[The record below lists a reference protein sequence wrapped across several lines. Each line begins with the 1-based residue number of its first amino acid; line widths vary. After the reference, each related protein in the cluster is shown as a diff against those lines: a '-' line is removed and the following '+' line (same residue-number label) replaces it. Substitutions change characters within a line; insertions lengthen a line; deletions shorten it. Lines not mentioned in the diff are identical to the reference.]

1 MKTGAKG
8 IELIKRWEGLELT
21 AYQDIAGVWTIGYGH
36 TASARPGLVW
46 TEQIAEA
53 ALTRDLESRE
63 DAVARYVTAPLTQNR
78 FDALVSLIYNI
89 GVGAFQTST
98 VRKRINRGD
107 SDAAIAEAW
116 GWFNKAT
123 VGGVKRE
130 VAGLTRRRAAEIALF
145 LTPQDTTSFDDAPDD
160 GVVAEPGRAASE
172 PPPAS
177 PAAIAPPSI
186 TPPEAPRRT
195 GLLERLLR
203 LLAPKT
209 QRRLARRASA
219 PAALAGFPNPEDA

>member
-1 MKTGAKG
+1 MKTSARG
-8 IELIKRWEGLELT
+8 IALIKKWEGLELE

-36 TASARPGLVW
+36 TASAKPGLVW

-63 DAVARYVTAPLTQNR
+63 DAVARLVTAPLTQNR

-89 GVGAFQTST
+89 GIGAFQTST

-123 VGGVKRE
+123 IGGVLRE
-130 VAGLTRRRAAEIALF
+130 VTGLKRRRAAEIALF
-145 LTPQDTTSFDDAPDD
+145 LEPQDTTAFDDAPDT
-160 GVVAEPGRAASE
+160 GLVAEPGRAASV
-172 PPPAS
+172 
-177 PAAIAPPSI
+177 APLADHVAPSI
-186 TPPEAPRRT
+186 TAPEPSRRREGILT
-195 GLLERLLR
+195 RLRR
-203 LLAPKT
+203 LLAPRT
-209 QRRLARRASA
+209 QRRRARRAPAAAA
-219 PAALAGFPNPEDA
+219 PADSVPEIPS